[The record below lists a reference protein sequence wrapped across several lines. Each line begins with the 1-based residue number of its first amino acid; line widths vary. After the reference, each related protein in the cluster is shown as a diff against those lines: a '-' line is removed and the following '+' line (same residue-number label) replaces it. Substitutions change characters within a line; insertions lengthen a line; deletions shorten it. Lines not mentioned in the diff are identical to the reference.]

1 MKNKILVAFT
11 FISLAAYLS
20 YQYVYQEGVNV
31 ISEKTQFQLNSDSLY
46 THFSSNLDW
55 ANQTYSNQIIE
66 VSGVVKSTSKNLL
79 ILNPGIVC
87 KLDSNTVISEIQL
100 NDTIE
105 IKGRCLG
112 FDDLFEEVKIDKVII
127 DW

>member
-11 FISLAAYLS
+11 FISLAVYLS
-20 YQYVYQEGVNV
+20 YRYVYQEGTKV
-31 ISEKTQFQLNSDSLY
+31 IHEKTQFQLDSYNLY
-46 THFSSNLDW
+46 THFSSNPDW

-66 VSGVVKSTSKNLL
+66 VSGVVKSKSKNLL
-79 ILNPGIVC
+79 ILKPGIVC
-87 KLDSNTVISEIQL
+87 KVDSNTVISEIQL
-100 NDTIE
+100 NDSIK

-112 FDDLFEEVKIDKVII
+112 FDDLFEEVKVDKVII

>member
-31 ISEKTQFQLNSDSLY
+31 ISEKTQFRLNSDSLY

-79 ILNPGIVC
+79 ILKPGIMC

-112 FDDLFEEVKIDKVII
+112 FDDLFEEVKIDKVIV

>member
-20 YQYVYQEGVNV
+20 YQYVYQEGVSV
-31 ISEKTQFQLNSDSLY
+31 ISEKTQFQLNSDRLY

-112 FDDLFEEVKIDKVII
+112 FDDLFEEVKIDKVIV

>member
-20 YQYVYQEGVNV
+20 YQYVYQEGVSV
-31 ISEKTQFQLNSDSLY
+31 ISEKTQFQLNSDRLY
-46 THFSSNLDW
+46 THFTSNLDW

-112 FDDLFEEVKIDKVII
+112 FDDLFEEVKIDKVIV